1 MLSECGDEVFSVY
14 VYSIT
19 QQSRKVKDVRITV
32 SDRKFFLNKGYL
44 SVIRI
49 FSFPFVLFY
58 APNPPNAPPQRPHP
72 RGSKTCLLMQTLAFV
87 SLRSPKGK
95 TPLLDAFHSKPKAY
109 WREREV
115 GM

>member
-1 MLSECGDEVFSVY
+1 
-14 VYSIT
+14 
-19 QQSRKVKDVRITV
+19 
-32 SDRKFFLNKGYL
+32 
-44 SVIRI
+44 
-49 FSFPFVLFY
+49 
-58 APNPPNAPPQRPHP
+58 
-72 RGSKTCLLMQTLAFV
+72 MQTLAFG

>member
-58 APNPPNAPPQRPHP
+58 APNPPNAPPQRRELEGARHVL
-72 RGSKTCLLMQTLAFV
+72 RCKRLAFD